1 MFVVVYIMDYF
12 EFYEIFYYLK
22 IYGDFFFI
30 NFSRMLVILLI
41 GIDFKV
47 KIYLVLLVMLK
58 YLFFLLWI
66 LIIVND
72 EKNIIVVL

>member
-1 MFVVVYIMDYF
+1 MSDIISLRILMLLEFCCLYYFYLVFGDNVLVVVYIMDYF

-22 IYGDFFFI
+22 IYGEFFFI

-47 KIYLVLLVMLK
+47 K
-58 YLFFLLWI
+58 F
-66 LIIVND
+66 
-72 EKNIIVVL
+72 